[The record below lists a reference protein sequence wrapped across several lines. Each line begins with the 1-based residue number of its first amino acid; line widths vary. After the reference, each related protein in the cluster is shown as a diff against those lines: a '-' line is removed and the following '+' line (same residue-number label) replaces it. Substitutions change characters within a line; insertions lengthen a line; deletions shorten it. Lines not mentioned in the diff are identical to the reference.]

1 MFDDILSGEKCTL
14 QVSWAVKLLQPR
26 GAARAPV
33 FKLVKFYTLSKVK
46 SKKKNKTLRDQSS
59 GPLTVIANVVIPV
72 PQL

>member
-1 MFDDILSGEKCTL
+1 M
-14 QVSWAVKLLQPR
+14 
-26 GAARAPV
+26 

>member
-1 MFDDILSGEKCTL
+1 M
-14 QVSWAVKLLQPR
+14 
-26 GAARAPV
+26 

-46 SKKKNKTLRDQSS
+46 PKKKNKTLRDQSS